1 MLKSEKK
8 HLINTIQK
16 KLEEVVIDIER
27 LIEVS
32 KPVKPDNSLGR
43 ISRMD
48 AIQSMNM
55 NKALLK
61 TKQVEQVNL
70 LKTLELSDEVSFG
83 ICALCKKDIPIQRLM
98 RIPESKLC
106 VPCIRVI
113 KGN

>member
-16 KLEEVVIDIER
+16 KLEEIAIDIDQ
-27 LIEVS
+27 LKEVS
-32 KPVKPDNSLGR
+32 KPVEPSNSLGR

-48 AIQSMNM
+48 AIQSMNI

-61 TKQVEQVNL
+61 TKQEEQVNL
-70 LKTLELSDEVSFG
+70 LKTLELSEEDHFG
-83 ICALCKKDIPIQRLM
+83 VCAKCKKDIPIQRLM

-106 VPCIRVI
+106 VPCIREI
-113 KGN
+113 NGT